1 MSLLQTVTA
10 GFFLNCFPGGPMGDF
25 RASSQET
32 SLPMIINPR
41 CPNFQDY
48 ASLLTHASIF
58 KVTHPTIKHLL
69 LFLGKGQRV

>member
-1 MSLLQTVTA
+1 
-10 GFFLNCFPGGPMGDF
+10 MGDF